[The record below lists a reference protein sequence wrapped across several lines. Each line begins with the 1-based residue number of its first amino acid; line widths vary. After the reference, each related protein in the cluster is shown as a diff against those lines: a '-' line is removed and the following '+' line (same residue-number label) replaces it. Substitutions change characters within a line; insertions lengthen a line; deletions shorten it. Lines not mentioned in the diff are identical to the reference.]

1 MIKVLGAA
9 SALVLSLSLP
19 SVVQA
24 QGGQYGNSHPAAH
37 GAGGTANQY
46 GGQQFGNPGFGPQ
59 GGYGNQGFGPQGGY
73 GGYMIPPAPAATP
86 ENIVRE
92 GLAKLKAF
100 IMAGGAGN
108 SDQAREFAEQ
118 EIAPYFDFPYMVKY
132 SASRYWD
139 EMSQEQKD
147 AAAITIRDMFLAS
160 LAKNL
165 GGYNN
170 PDVIV
175 HRARKADDGKEVSVA
190 VSVRFGGSSSLR
202 MSFRFYK
209 SKTGWKVFD
218 VQANGQSA
226 LVYYRKYFDQQMRA
240 EKMKK
245 MQQLQ
250 QQRQQMQRP
259 GMGMPYGGQYGGY
272 PGGHYGAYPG
282 GGGYQGGYAPRY

>member
-1 MIKVLGAA
+1 MIKILGATA
-9 SALVLSLSLP
+9 SALMLSLTLSP
-19 SVVQA
+19 AAHAQT
-24 QGGQYGNSHPAAH
+24 QGGQYGNPYSGAY
-37 GAGGTANQY
+37 GAGSPANQY
-46 GGQQFGNPGFGPQ
+46 GGQQSFGPQ
-59 GGYGNQGFGPQGGY
+59 GFGSQGFGPQGGY
-73 GGYMIPPAPAATP
+73 GGYSIPPAPAATP

-108 SDQAREFAEQ
+108 TDQAREFAEQ

-132 SASRYWD
+132 STSRYWD
-139 EMSQEQKD
+139 GMSEEQKD
-147 AAAITIRDMFLAS
+147 AAATTIRDMFLAS

-175 HRARKADDGKEVSVA
+175 HRARKSDDGKEVSVA
-190 VSVRFGGSSSLR
+190 VSVRFGGSSSMR

-218 VQANGQSA
+218 VKANGQSA
-226 LVYYRKYFDQQMRA
+226 LVYYRKYFEQQMRA
-240 EKMKK
+240 ERMKQ

-259 GMGMPYGGQYGGY
+259 SMGMPYGGYPGGQYGGY
-272 PGGHYGAYPG
+272 PGN
-282 GGGYQGGYAPRY
+282 GYRGGYAPRY